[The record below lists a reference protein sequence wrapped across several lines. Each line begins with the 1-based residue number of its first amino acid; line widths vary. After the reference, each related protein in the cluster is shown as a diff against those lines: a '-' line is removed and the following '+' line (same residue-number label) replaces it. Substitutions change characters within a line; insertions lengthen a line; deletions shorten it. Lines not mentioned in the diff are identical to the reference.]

1 MSGER
6 DPLRRLSRRLG
17 EFAKSRWRGSQSRLQ
32 AAVPI
37 LGLLIGA
44 SAGLGMRQ
52 VEVWLAPLVGAPQAI
67 SQAATVLGAAKAPP

>member
-1 MSGER
+1 MSDQQ
-6 DPLRRLSRRLG
+6 DPLQRLSRQLG
-17 EFAKSRWRGSQSRLQ
+17 EFAKSRWRRSQSRLQ

-52 VEVWLAPLVGAPQAI
+52 AEAWLVPFLAAPHAI
-67 SQAATVLGAAKAPP
+67 SQAATVLGAAKAQP